1 MVQREQVER
10 FGGMGE
16 MLETYAEEELDVN
29 YTIALP
35 TIFEADQLVP
45 PDDFLPLLETNGV
58 PSLDP

>member
-1 MVQREQVER
+1 MPREQVER

-16 MLETYAEEELDVN
+16 MLETYSEAELDVN

-35 TIFEADQLVP
+35 AIFESDQMVP

-58 PSLDP
+58 LSLES